1 MQRLRHLMLNS
12 ALGDAE
18 FLCYLAVAHAVAL
31 GHEEHLAAA
40 VGKGVDG
47 GPEAGGGV
55 VEIGVVGSEMW
66 FFLGQRFGCCDGEG
80 GVGFLLSENVDA
92 AVANGAEEEWRSAV
106 GMVFE

>member
-1 MQRLRHLMLNS
+1 MQRLRHLMLNG
-12 ALGDAE
+12 ALGNAQL
-18 FLCYLAVAHAVAL
+18 FGNLAVAHAVAL

-40 VGKGVDG
+40 VGQGVDG
-47 GPEAGGGV
+47 SPKAGGGV

-66 FFLGQRFGCCDGEG
+66 FFLGQRLGCCDGEG
-80 GVGFLLSENVDA
+80 GVGFLLSENVDS